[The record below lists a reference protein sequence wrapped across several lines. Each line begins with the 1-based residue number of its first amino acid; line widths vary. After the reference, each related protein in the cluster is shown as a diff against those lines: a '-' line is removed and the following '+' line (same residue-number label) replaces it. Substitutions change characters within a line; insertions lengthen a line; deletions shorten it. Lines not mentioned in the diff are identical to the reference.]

1 MAVVEKESQERDRE
15 NGKKLNVE
23 EKELQERDRE
33 KGKELRKET
42 SRFNGK
48 TETGW
53 WCMRSPKERKED
65 IFYN

>member
-1 MAVVEKESQERDRE
+1 M
-15 NGKKLNVE
+15 GKKKNVE
-23 EKELQERDRE
+23 EKESQERDRE

-42 SRFNGK
+42 SGFNGK